1 MRTLQACD
9 KCHERKIRCD
19 SARPRCYQCSRSG
32 FVCSYSQS
40 QKAITRPSIHELCER
55 IQHLEQLV
63 SGLVENSIAPPRT
76 IADHSTTEV
85 FQSTSPESSQNNS
98 GRNEQS
104 QDLRILDLNLAE
116 SYRDTVPRMYNHSIL
131 AMLTTAPN
139 LQSIGRRIGQPDM
152 AQEIIASVRASYKA
166 HENQKKALFMKQSAE
181 HSVLDVDIQQFC
193 KRQYHEFDSDLLY
206 YIVTPEESDHAFGD
220 TGNNSEISAIV
231 KPSIVLLVL
240 SHIRFIGNNHGFTE
254 ELLQQQMTIAFMHAT
269 KAWSLA
275 GLLPCNPNLFRSL
288 VLYAFAT
295 LLFTPLSQD
304 IQALAVAYTTGQQ
317 LGLNDA
323 EYCQGHN
330 QSGWQREGV
339 VWNILRTFDNMVSLS
354 ASQPP
359 GIRTYENSVPLAN
372 INGGSNSDLLI
383 QSYQLQLSEIYEK
396 CYDRVFSRKA
406 LKKTHREIFENILQL
421 NDELDAWR
429 SQLPAGMAHPSD
441 NGLFYLSTSSTLP
454 LSPIST
460 LILLVLNMLFFALK
474 IQLHA
479 LPAFVKSFLRGVSD
493 DMLRMKASISPNIAS
508 EAARSILSLFESTEV
523 SFRCLQLPLYQ
534 FCVCTAH
541 QALFMYCTMF
551 PRNQHLQED
560 IKKLIKWSDIM
571 IGDSPTISYGIF
583 QTVKKI
589 LSEFQKNLSQQECFS
604 GGNANSTWHSSFSL
618 PLGETAPSNLVPWVD
633 LEPSSFD
640 QYPVESCQPM

>member
-1 MRTLQACD
+1 
-9 KCHERKIRCD
+9 
-19 SARPRCYQCSRSG
+19 
-32 FVCSYSQS
+32 
-40 QKAITRPSIHELCER
+40 
-55 IQHLEQLV
+55 
-63 SGLVENSIAPPRT
+63 
-76 IADHSTTEV
+76 
-85 FQSTSPESSQNNS
+85 
-98 GRNEQS
+98 
-104 QDLRILDLNLAE
+104 
-116 SYRDTVPRMYNHSIL
+116 
-131 AMLTTAPN
+131 MLTTAPN
-139 LQSIGRRIGQPDM
+139 LQSIARRIGQPDM
-152 AQEIIASVRASYKA
+152 APEIIASVRASYKA

-508 EAARSILSLFESTEV
+508 EAARDIFRLALSTKKALKH
-523 SFRCLQLPLYQ
+523 LPLYQ
-534 FCVCTAH
+534 FCVITAH
-541 QALFMYCTMF
+541 QVLSLYCMMF
-551 PRNQHLQED
+551 PGN
-560 IKKLIKWSDIM
+560 
-571 IGDSPTISYGIF
+571 DSFYRDLSLLLDGPQARGTTPIVF
-583 QTVKKI
+583 DETFETVNEI
-589 LSEFQKNLSQQECFS
+589 LSRFREDVLQQGHS
-604 GGNANSTWHSSFSL
+604 SDGGNTTITHPMGNSL
-618 PLGETAPSNLVPWVD
+618 LAEGQPPSNLAPWFD
-633 LEPSSFD
+633 IEPTTFD
-640 QYPVESCQPM
+640 QLPVDSCQAM